1 MYKKIN
7 HDRKIWHEKYGVGL
21 EFSSNTDGIDK
32 QVKGSES
39 QRT

>member
-1 MYKKIN
+1 MK
-7 HDRKIWHEKYGVGL
+7 KYGAGL
-21 EFSSNTDGIDK
+21 EFSSNTEGIDK